1 MAVRIVRSAPVG
13 APSVDPERR
22 GFLKQFTAAAVAWTG
37 LGAVRAAPSLAADY
51 PTRPIR
57 LIVPYAAGGAADVVA
72 RICANYMADQ
82 LGQQVFIDTRGG
94 AGRTLWPDLAARSPH
109 GGLTL

>member
-22 GFLKQFTAAAVAWTG
+22 GFLKQFTAAAFAWTG

-72 RICANYMADQ
+72 RISANHMADQ
-82 LGQQVFIDTRGG
+82 LGHQVFIDNRGG
-94 AGRTLWPDLAARSPH
+94 AAAPTATAIAPH
-109 GGLTL
+109 APHAR